1 MGETSEETK
10 MTVRELI
17 EKLQEI
23 EQDRIVYTEFQYWN
37 YPVTDIRFLEGSNGR
52 GQILLPGIIL
62 TRE

>member
-1 MGETSEETK
+1 